1 MKCKC
6 LKCSTLF
13 ESEGVHNRLCKF
25 CSEFNSEFGFH
36 LEEYKI
42 VANYKLQTF
51 KDKLVLI

>member
-1 MKCKC
+1 MKCIC
-6 LKCSTLF
+6 LKCQNIF
-13 ESEGVHNRLCKF
+13 ESDGIHNRLCHF